1 MRKNR
6 CILQARTFLLD
17 IELVEELGKLEPGQR
32 SEFVRQAIREKLEKL
47 KSFNTTLVQL
57 KAPVTKTHIPSPKPV
72 SIPHWSN

>member
-47 KSFNTTLVQL
+47 KKESQRREDKF
-57 KAPVTKTHIPSPKPV
+57 P
-72 SIPHWSN
+72 